1 MRRFSPRFASLL
13 MFGWVVTGADAGDLT
28 VTLTGP
34 GVDVV
39 TLVGAVDRWDAD
51 GQARVP
57 IDPKAKIESP
67 RVDVRA
73 TPAGPGRW
81 TFASL
86 PPGRYDLVIVAP
98 KIRLRVEGF
107 HYPPLREF
115 DPVLAPTAPEP
126 LAEVR
131 DRVLA
136 DMAKSRHYEN
146 KVSTLYVAE
155 ANEKQVRL
163 LVQLVRDLPTSYD
176 GEAGFP
182 VATIR
187 HEAWQYTFHYGGWAK
202 DRRTEVLDRVLI
214 PRDQLARWAW
224 VWDTKLGGI
233 EIAEDARS
241 ISIALPSVLDPAK
254 VKGWLP
260 GN

>member
-1 MRRFSPRFASLL
+1 
-13 MFGWVVTGADAGDLT
+13 
-28 VTLTGP
+28 
-34 GVDVV
+34 VDVV

-51 GQARVP
+51 GQTRVP
-57 IDPKAKIESP
+57 IDPKAKIEAP
-67 RVDVRA
+67 RVDAQA
-73 TPAGPGRW
+73 TPTGPGAW
-81 TFASL
+81 TFAKL

-98 KIRLRVEGF
+98 RARLRVEGF

-126 LAEVR
+126 PIEVR
-131 DRVLA
+131 DKILTDV
-136 DMAKSRHYEN
+136 AKSRHYEN

-155 ANEKQVRL
+155 ADDKQARL

-176 GEAGFP
+176 GDAGFP

-187 HEAWQYTFHYGGWAK
+187 HEVWQYTFHYGGWAK
-202 DRRTEVLDRVLI
+202 DRRTEVLDRVLL

-224 VWDTKLGGI
+224 VWDAKLGGL
-233 EIAEDARS
+233 EITEDARS
-241 ISIALPSVLDPAK
+241 ISIALPSVLDPAR